1 MLTSKMV
8 VPNGQS
14 LIDHDVLK
22 PGKPFENV
30 VINLKYF
37 CLLGFVYLVFS

>member
-1 MLTSKMV
+1 MV

-30 VINLKYF
+30 INLKYF
-37 CLLGFVYLVFS
+37 CLLGFLYLVFS